1 MKRRRRVVPSAPE
14 LSVFSRYPPEIR
26 AEAVQ
31 VARSSDR
38 PLGEIARSLGV
49 EESVLA
55 DWMQS
60 DRVGRM
66 EADDPE
72 DLSGSERDEL
82 ECLRKE
88 VIDLRSEREILRKAA
103 VIIAREST
111 T

>member
-14 LSVFSRYPPEIR
+14 LSVFSRYPSEIR
-26 AEAVQ
+26 AEAVR
-31 VARSSDR
+31 VAKSSDR

-49 EESVLA
+49 EDSILA

-60 DRVGRM
+60 DRAGRTGSG
-66 EADDPE
+66 DQE
-72 DLSGSERDEL
+72 DLSPSERNEL

>member
-14 LSVFSRYPPEIR
+14 LSVFSRYPSEIR
-26 AEAVQ
+26 AQAVQ
-31 VARSSDR
+31 ATRSSDR
-38 PLGEIARSLGV
+38 PLGEIAQSLGV

-60 DRVGRM
+60 DRAGRA
-66 EADDPE
+66 EPEDQE
-72 DLSGSERDEL
+72 DLSESERHEL